1 MANAV
6 VYSIHVDGDLED
18 SLHIKELKYS
28 IKTLR
33 DYNKDIDINIYISP
47 DFKAEQLTID
57 YCKVIGFNAVVDPG
71 LPYQKMSRW
80 IDHKWKTAFHAL
92 ETKGYDAVLMID
104 PDTIYF
110 DDPEKLFAKYNVS
123 DKIYGQQEIWQDML
137 NAIDLQRP
145 QMNDGVVIINKDCL
159 KFKDDILYNRDA
171 FVLDLIEKYKDIIDH
186 EHPFWKTGIMWSSS
200 QYAVS
205 EYFYSIGNPVE
216 YYDQS
221 VLFGLN
227 LEDKTLSE
235 IANENKDLIIL
246 HYTNF
251 LVKHFLP
258 KEYWG
263 NKLFNHMSE
272 EGILI

>member
-1 MANAV
+1 MPNSV
-6 VYSIHVDGDLED
+6 VYSIHVDGPLED
-18 SLHIKELKYS
+18 SLHIKELIYS

-33 DYNKDIDINIYISP
+33 EYNNDIDINIYISP
-47 DFKAEQLTID
+47 ENKANELKID
-57 YCKVIGFNAVVDPG
+57 SCNILGFNAEVDPN

-110 DDPEKLFAKYNVS
+110 NDPEKLFSKYNLS
-123 DKIYGQQEIWQDML
+123 NKIYGQQEIWQDML
-137 NAIDLQRP
+137 DAIDLQRP
-145 QMNDGVVIINKDCL
+145 QMNDGVVVINKDCL
-159 KFKDDILYNRDA
+159 QFKDDILYNRDA

-186 EHPFWKTGIMWSSS
+186 DHPFWKTGIMWSSS

-216 YYDQS
+216 YYDDS
-221 VLFGLN
+221 VLFGLG
-227 LEDKTLSE
+227 LEGKALSK
-235 IANENKDLIIL
+235 IAEENKDLIIL

-263 NKLFNHMSE
+263 EELFNHMAE

>member
-1 MANAV
+1 MPNSV
-6 VYSIHVDGDLED
+6 VYSIHVDGTLED
-18 SLHIKELKYS
+18 SLHIKELIYS

-33 DYNKDIDINIYISP
+33 EYNKDIDINIYISP
-47 DFKAEQLTID
+47 ENKANELKID
-57 YCKVIGFNAVVDPG
+57 SCNVLGFNAEVDPN

-92 ETKGYDAVLMID
+92 ETKRYDAVLMID

-110 DDPEKLFAKYNVS
+110 DDPEKLFSKYSVPN
-123 DKIYGQQEIWQDML
+123 KIYGQQEIWLDML

-145 QMNDGVVIINKDCL
+145 QMNDGVVVINKNCL
-159 KFKDDILYNRDA
+159 QFKDDILYNRDA
-171 FVLDLIEKYKDIIDH
+171 FVLDLIEKYKDVIDH
-186 EHPFWKTGIMWSSS
+186 DHPFWKTGIMWSSS

-205 EYFYSIGNPVE
+205 EYFHSIGNPVE
-216 YYDQS
+216 YYDDS
-221 VLFGLN
+221 VLFGLG

-235 IANENKDLIIL
+235 IADDNKDLIIL

-258 KEYWG
+258 EEYWG
-263 NKLFNHMSE
+263 KELFNHMAE